1 MKIEKAIEV
10 LKMENE
16 LMQFNVLTG
25 DIEHIEFQNQDNKDL
40 YNANLIAIKAL
51 EKQTPKEVICD
62 YGLNEIRCPRCNTI
76 VGYAYEE
83 DETEKCTNRRCPLL
97 DNKSRERVIDGK
109 LYRFRELLKL
119 SEAKEAVQNR
129 EFVPHKK

>member
-1 MKIEKAIEV
+1 MWGWWGKMKIEKAIEV

-62 YGLNEIRCPRCNTI
+62 YGLNEIRCPRCNI
-76 VGYAYEE
+76 IFCACEE
-83 DETEKCTNRRCPLL
+83 DETEDMYYAPYCYKCGQRLNWEVE
-97 DNKSRERVIDGK
+97 NE
-109 LYRFRELLKL
+109 
-119 SEAKEAVQNR
+119 
-129 EFVPHKK
+129 